1 MLNKVVLMGR
11 LTGEPELR
19 HTQTNLPVASF
30 TLAVSRSFSRSD
42 ETDFID
48 IVTWRTQAEF
58 VSKWFHKGQLVAVAG
73 RLQTRVW
80 KDKEGNNRKS
90 FEVIADEVHFAEPK
104 KNDGSSGS
112 RPEYSAPSVAEESSG
127 FRDLTDDDD
136 ELPF

>member
-90 FEVIADEVHFAEPK
+90 FEVIADEVAFC
-104 KNDGSSGS
+104 
-112 RPEYSAPSVAEESSG
+112 RAEEE
-127 FRDLTDDDD
+127 RWKLWIKA
-136 ELPF
+136 